1 MDSSNSYGG
10 SSSKGTSPD
19 DKSKAY
25 DQSAIFDG
33 LLPRIESRGQSKHS
47 SKKSSGKKKES
58 KSSSQQ
64 PQALTNLIIAERL
77 LAFRT
82 SLVLQSKLRQYMV
95 QLCLAVQYELYKVN
109 SRASE

>member
-64 PQALTNLIIAERL
+64 YVSSTNSQTAGADEPH
-77 LAFRT
+77 
-82 SLVLQSKLRQYMV
+82 
-95 QLCLAVQYELYKVN
+95 N
-109 SRASE
+109 S